1 MDSDKEY
8 TLFAKTVQGG
18 ALRSLF
24 ECLYH
29 IVHDT
34 NVTWEAR
41 DEKGEGGGAKILTMD
56 GARCALIH
64 MRLDADQFD
73 EFYCPGTVVTGINM
87 SSIWKLLKTASS
99 HDTITIFMESETPY
113 ELGLVIENAEK
124 NARTQYALKLL
135 DCDSENFNIPDV
147 TFDRVLTLPSVYF
160 QRLCREM
167 TNLGEYMTISIHG
180 SQLQLVCDGTF
191 ARQHTSIGESDGC
204 MSVTET
210 TGESVEE
217 AIYSLRYLSLF
228 TRASSLSNVLTLFIK
243 KDFPLVLQY
252 SIANLGTLRFCLA
265 THVTE

>member
-1 MDSDKEY
+1 MDPNKEY
-8 TLFAKTVQGG
+8 SLYAKTVQGG

-29 IVHDT
+29 IIHDT
-34 NVTWEAR
+34 NVTWEQST
-41 DEKGEGGGAKILTMD
+41 DEQDGGAKILTMD

-64 MRLDADQFD
+64 MRLDASQFD
-73 EFYCPGTVVTGINM
+73 EFYCPSTVVTGINM

-99 HDTITIFMESETPY
+99 HDTITIFMESDTPY
-113 ELGLVIENAEK
+113 ELGLIIENAEK
-124 NARTQYALKLL
+124 NAKTQYALRLL

-167 TNLGEYMTISIHG
+167 TNLGEYMTVSIQG

-191 ARQHTSIGESDGC
+191 AKQHTSIGESDGC

-217 AIYSLRYLSLF
+217 AVYSLRYLSLF
-228 TRASSLSNVLTLFIK
+228 TRASSLSNVLTLYIK

-252 SIANLGTLRFCLA
+252 AIANLGTLKFCLA
-265 THVTE
+265 THVTD